1 MNGTVTKS
9 QENNS
14 DLYQS
19 VSCAS
24 ICEGLEIVNNVKSLL
39 KLSSFVPLTFNE

>member
-14 DLYQS
+14 DLYRT

-24 ICEGLEIVNNVKSLL
+24 ICEGLEIVKNVKIAFEIVQFR
-39 KLSSFVPLTFNE
+39 SSNFQ

>member
-1 MNGTVTKS
+1 MNETVTKL

-19 VSCAS
+19 ESCVR
-24 ICEGLEIVNNVKSLL
+24 ICEGLEIVNNVKIAFETVQVR
-39 KLSSFVPLTFNE
+39 SSDFQ